1 MDWALESDYL
11 GLNPLIPWAAHPG
24 HVLKPQFAHPSS
36 ASFAHP
42 VLNSSPSHVQNS
54 PSFSYLS
61 ILQHPTPGP
70 HLGQAD
76 GSPWPSPVMASGV
89 SIFIL
94 DSPWHVMLRQHILV
108 LDFLSFCTVFNCLL
122 WVKFCVLMDSL
133 NKYLFSIYYIL
144 GTLLPLRIQLWTKE
158 NTQQFQSWHS
168 CRKIHPPS
176 GLRGYINSTFFPGSQ
191 SAERNVVYTAGE

>member
-61 ILQHPTPGP
+61 ILQHPTPAP
-70 HLGQAD
+70 HLGQAN
-76 GSPWPSPVMASGV
+76 GS
-89 SIFIL
+89 L
-94 DSPWHVMLRQHILV
+94 DSPWHVALRQYILV
-108 LDFLSFCTVFNCLL
+108 LNFLSFCTVFNYLL
-122 WVKFCVLMDSL
+122 WVKFCVLMGSL
-133 NKYLFSIYYIL
+133 NKYLLSIYYVL

-158 NTQQFQSWHS
+158 NTQQSQSWHS

-176 GLRGYINSTFFPGSQ
+176 GLWGYINSTFFPGSQ
-191 SAERNVVYTAGE
+191 SAERNVVYTTGE